1 MSRPSR
7 RDATQWKRATNG
19 TSADH
24 RNAGS
29 TFSNCSPPSG
39 SWTRPPIAVRPGLSR
54 STTYHTPGHAP
65 HTRAAPG
72 SCDPFP
78 AARAQLR
85 QPSREF
91 AEAVHLAV
99 RDGETIAHLAHEN
112 VTDRSRHD
120 PPTARHAAPSAQHV
134 LGSTAMG
141 RYEQRYGVLAEG
153 PMDGWQDQPEAAEI
167 SAEEFERLWTEAR
180 RALGGS
186 A

>member
-1 MSRPSR
+1 METSDERHQRGPPERRLNLLELLATERELDPASDRRQARPL
-7 RDATQWKRATNG
+7 TQHHIPHPRAR
-19 TSADH
+19 SAH
-24 RNAGS
+24 AGS
-29 TFSNCSPPSG
+29 SRQL
-39 SWTRPPIAVRPGLSR
+39 RPV
-54 STTYHTPGHAP
+54 
-65 HTRAAPG
+65 
-72 SCDPFP
+72 P